1 MVNKL
6 TYIFLILL
14 TVGFLSCKSTQT
26 ATSQVSKATK
36 GKSSHTDSVKDDSR
50 VFFEANKQKLLGNY
64 DEAAKLFQQCIE
76 IDPHDAAS
84 VYELAKIKLIQKQIP
99 EAMNL
104 AEKASNLDPSNEYYL
119 VYYANLLQ
127 SAKKYDDAAKI
138 FRQLIGL
145 DPMNLDYYN
154 NLAVVYLYAGKPD
167 DAIKIYDDLEARIGV
182 TEEFSVSKENIY
194 LQEKKV
200 NKAIAEIQ
208 KLIDTYPE
216 ESKYYAIL
224 AELYMSNGMEDK
236 ALPVYEKIA
245 KIDPNN
251 PYIHISLADYYKKKG
266 QPEKA
271 FEELKLGFANPNLDI
286 DSKIQ
291 VLLNYYT
298 VNEIYDGHKDQAF
311 ELAKILIKTHPND
324 PKAYSMY
331 GDFLY
336 QDKQYAE
343 ARDAFKKVN
352 SLDSSKYLVWEQL
365 LFSESQLTDTNA
377 LLDDS
382 KRAIALFPEQPIPY
396 LFAGSSYYQKKKWD
410 ECIQVLNQGV
420 DYVVDNTLLE
430 SQFYAYLG
438 DAYNQTGDDKKSDEA
453 YDKALTLDPDNDYVL
468 NNYAYYLSLR
478 NEDLDKAA
486 KMAKHATELKPNS
499 SSNQDTYGW
508 VLFKLG
514 YYSEAKTWIEKAIGD
529 DADSNAV
536 ILEHYG
542 DVLWKLG
549 EKEQANEYWIK
560 AQQAGKGSALLDK
573 KVAERQFFE

>member
-1 MVNKL
+1 MIRKL
-6 TYIFLILL
+6 TYLSLFLLVIAL
-14 TVGFLSCKSTQT
+14 VSCKSTGSLT
-26 ATSQVSKATK
+26 TQVPNESKNANS
-36 GKSSHTDSVKDDSR
+36 GKDDTR
-50 VFFEANKQKLLGNY
+50 LFFDANKQKLLGNY
-64 DEAAKLFQQCIE
+64 DEAAKLYQQCLE
-76 IDPHDAAS
+76 IDPNDAAS
-84 VYELAKIKLIQKQIP
+84 VYELAKIKLIQNKIP

-104 AEKASNLDPSNEYYL
+104 AKKAADLDPSNEYYL

-127 SAKKYDDAAKI
+127 SANKYDDAAKI

-145 DPMNLDYYN
+145 APMNLDYYN
-154 NLAVVYLYAGKPD
+154 NLAVIYMYAHKPD
-167 DAIKIYDDLEARIGV
+167 EAIKIYDDLENKIGV
-182 TEEFSVSKENIY
+182 TEEFSVKKEKIY

-208 KLIDTYPE
+208 KLIDNYPD
-216 ESKYYAIL
+216 ESNYYAIL
-224 AELYMSNGMEDK
+224 AEIYMNNGMEDK

-266 QPEKA
+266 QTDKA

-286 DSKIQ
+286 DSKIK

-298 VNEIYDGHKDQAF
+298 VNEIYEGYKDQAF

-336 QDKQYAE
+336 QDKQYEA

-352 SLDSSKYLVWEQL
+352 SMDSSKYLVWEQL
-365 LFSESQLTDTNA
+365 LFSESQISDTNA
-377 LLDDS
+377 LLNDS
-382 KRAIALFPEQPIPY
+382 KRAISMFPEQPIPY
-396 LFAGSSYYQKKKWD
+396 LFAGSAYYMRKKWQD
-410 ECIQVLNQGV
+410 CIAILEQGV

-430 SQFYAYLG
+430 AQFYAYIG

-453 YDKALTLDPDNDYVL
+453 YEEVLTLDPDNDYVL

-478 NEDLDKAA
+478 NENLDKAA

-508 VLFKLG
+508 VLYKLG
-514 YYSEAKTWIEKAIGD
+514 YYSEAKEWIEKANQNSG
-529 DADSNAV
+529 DSNAV

-549 EKEQANEYWIK
+549 EKEHANEYWIK
-560 AQQAGKGSALLDK
+560 AKQAGKGSDLLDK
-573 KVAERQFFE
+573 KVAEKQFFE